1 MDSNRGRAMFCFD
14 IRKHTLD
21 FFDKH
26 FEEIGPL
33 IAEKIAEH
41 SETTIE
47 RVGSLI
53 TMKHVMCGVVMY
65 EASIDLGESE

>member
-1 MDSNRGRAMFCFD
+1 MFGLD
-14 IRKHTLD
+14 VRKHTMD

-26 FEEIGPL
+26 FEDIGPL

-47 RVGSLI
+47 REGSLI

-65 EASIDLGESE
+65 EASIDLGESDN